1 MFFTHD
7 ILLRHSGNRKQ
18 NSLAVV
24 WLAATLGQRNAYK
37 KLGRKEVNGVDL
49 IQTCIV
55 FGADN
60 QYAQLKPNDGG
71 RPSLCAPDKLLLC
84 VIIKLKRAFSSLQPV
99 DIDLEIAQV
108 RPEHITI
115 DAGSTDM
122 MLLPEFAF
130 KMSNGE
136 IIPASAYAF

>member
-71 RPSLCAPDKLLLC
+71 RPSLCAPDKLLLW
-84 VIIKLKRAFSSLQPV
+84 
-99 DIDLEIAQV
+99 
-108 RPEHITI
+108 PEHITI

>member
-49 IQTCIV
+49 IQTCHYLTCPPEPL
-55 FGADN
+55 A
-60 QYAQLKPNDGG
+60 L
-71 RPSLCAPDKLLLC
+71 RLS